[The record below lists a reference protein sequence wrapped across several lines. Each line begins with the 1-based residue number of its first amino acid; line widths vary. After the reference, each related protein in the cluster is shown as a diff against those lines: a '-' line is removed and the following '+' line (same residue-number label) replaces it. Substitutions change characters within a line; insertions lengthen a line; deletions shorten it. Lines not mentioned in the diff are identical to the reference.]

1 MENLQ
6 KDTLSVK
13 SIKFRSNLIVILSLY
28 LNIQAIISEISTFG
42 YKTIGLYITFPAC
55 VILSYICSTIY
66 FICTENILKGYKDIK
81 PCWHSHYI
89 NLKDFKDKQ
98 ALGNTYPF
106 QSISL
111 LWNIILGFGY
121 TWFMIYENGHKW
133 WIVLIGIIIDLIYAF
148 FLLITYLSQRDLNR
162 ISKEIDKNLKEF
174 EETNNVGV

>member
-6 KDTLSVK
+6 KDTLSIK
-13 SIKFRSNLIVILSLY
+13 SIKFRSNLMVVFNLY
-28 LNIQAIISEISTFG
+28 LNINALIIEILSFG
-42 YKTIGLYITFPAC
+42 DKSIGIYIAFPIA
-55 VILSYICSTIY
+55 VILGYIWSSIY
-66 FICTENILKGYKDIK
+66 FICTENILKGYKDVK
-81 PCWHSHYI
+81 PYWHSQYTT
-89 NLKDFKDKQ
+89 LKDFKNKQ
-98 ALGNTYPF
+98 ALGNTYSF

-121 TWFMIYENGHKW
+121 TWFMIHENGHKW

-148 FLLITYLSQRDLNR
+148 FLLIAYLSQRDLNC